1 MDICGE
7 REPTPVNLSVSH
19 TVLVSIMKTE
29 ASVSGPNMQPLLK
42 VENLVKRYAKRTLA
56 GTGTD
61 LLALDTVSFTI
72 FSGTTLA
79 VVGES
84 GSGKSTLALCVACL
98 ESPTTGTI
106 WFEGKNIVKLGER
119 ARRQVRQQIQLIFQD
134 PASSLNPRWSVLEI
148 LVEPLILEG
157 KCNREEM
164 RQRANSLLERVV
176 LSKNIVERLPTE
188 LSGGQRQRLA
198 IARAL
203 ALEPKLLILDE
214 ALSALDCSVQAQIA
228 NLLMDLQSS
237 LGMTY
242 LFITHDLAMA
252 AYLADEIAV
261 MNRGRI
267 VEQGPAERILKQPQ
281 HETTLRLLAAVPRI
295 TRAALPAV
303 EQ

>member
-1 MDICGE
+1 
-7 REPTPVNLSVSH
+7 
-19 TVLVSIMKTE
+19 MKVE
-29 ASVSGPNMQPLLK
+29 ASASGQDMQPLLK
-42 VENLVKRYAKRTLA
+42 VENLVKRYAKRSLV
-56 GTGTD
+56 GTREE
-61 LLALDTVSFTI
+61 LLAVDGVSFTI
-72 FSGTTLA
+72 FPGTTLA

-84 GSGKSTLALCVACL
+84 GSGKSTLATCLACL
-98 ESPTTGTI
+98 ESATAGNI
-106 WFEGKNIVKLGER
+106 WFEGKDIVKLGDR
-119 ARRQVRQQIQLIFQD
+119 ARRHVRSQIQLIFQD

-148 LVEPLILEG
+148 LVEPLILQR
-157 KCNREEM
+157 KFNREEIN
-164 RQRANSLLERVV
+164 QRASCLLERVG
-176 LSKNIVERLPTE
+176 LSTDIVERPPAE

-228 NLLMDLQSS
+228 NLLIELQST

-252 AYLADEIAV
+252 AHLADEIAV

-267 VEQGPAERILKQPQ
+267 VEHGPAERILKQPRN
-281 HETTLRLLAAVPRI
+281 ETTRELLAAVPRI
-295 TRAALPAV
+295 TRAAPPAS